1 MEKVIAY
8 LILFLLREENK
19 SLARH
24 VVYGLPKE
32 NIDRKTLYI
41 VPSGFFD
48 SKDYMTVAS
57 LPKLPLTDCEGVPV
71 LYGSSKIEIRD
82 NYVVLEADILASTFF
97 MISRYEEYVRRDVRD
112 EHGRFIGHESLAYR
126 AGFLDRPIVEDYG
139 ELLRSSLR
147 KLGLPVKN
155 PPKGF
160 GHIYMTHDIDIPWSA
175 KNTTLENGKQLLKD
189 IFSVTIGRKPK
200 EHLQSLR
207 TLLHLQ
213 KDPVDTFDW
222 LVDQDS
228 AVKKC
233 YGERFTA
240 LYFLMTCPQGKND
253 MGYICKEERT
263 RTLLDKLIKGNA
275 SVGLHV
281 SYRAG
286 ANPDYI
292 QEEQAVYKQ
301 FMGETAKLSRHHY
314 LMCREPEDMQA
325 LIKNGV
331 TDDFSLCFAD
341 GGGYRLGTCRP
352 VYWIDP
358 VAKKVTSLV
367 LHPLLATEGKLCGKQ
382 YMNMQPEDAVAWF
395 RRQFERIY
403 QENGEVTV
411 LFHNSSF
418 TKFAPYPY
426 EDIYKGM
433 QAILKEKNFYDENS
447 NL

>member
-1 MEKVIAY
+1 MENIIAY
-8 LILFLLREENK
+8 LISFLLREENK

-32 NIDRKTLYI
+32 NTDIKTLYI

-48 SKDYMTVAS
+48 SKDYMTAAS
-57 LPKLPLTDCEGVPV
+57 LPKLPLLDCEGVPV
-71 LYGSSKIEIRD
+71 LYGSNKIEIRD
-82 NYVVLEADILASTFF
+82 DYVVLEIDILASTFF

-126 AGFLDRPIVEDYG
+126 AGFLDRPIIEDYG
-139 ELLRSSLR
+139 GLLRKCLR
-147 KLGLPVKN
+147 ILGLPVKN
-155 PPKGF
+155 PSKGF
-160 GHIYMTHDIDIPWSA
+160 GHIYMTHDIDVPWST
-175 KNTTLENGKQLLKD
+175 KNTTLETGKQLLKD
-189 IFSVTIGRKPK
+189 VVAAAIGRKTK
-200 EHLQSLR
+200 THLQSLL

-222 LVDQDS
+222 LVEQDN
-228 AVKKC
+228 AVKKY
-233 YGERFTA
+233 YGDRFTA
-240 LYFLMTCPQGKND
+240 LYFLMTCPKGKND
-253 MGYICKEERT
+253 TGYICKEERT
-263 RTLLDKLIKGNA
+263 RTLLDKLKKGNV
-275 SVGLHV
+275 SLGLHV

-286 ANPDYI
+286 MNPVHI
-292 QEEQAVYKQ
+292 KEEQAVYKK
-301 FMGETAKLSRHHY
+301 FMGEKAKLSRHHY
-314 LMCREPEDMQA
+314 LMCREPEDMLE

-331 TDDFSLCFAD
+331 TDDFSMCFAD

-352 VYWIDP
+352 VNWIDP
-358 VAKKVTSLV
+358 VAKEVTSLV

-382 YMNMQPEDAVAWF
+382 YMNMKPEEAVAWF
-395 RRQFERIY
+395 RRQFKRIY

-418 TKFAPYPY
+418 TKFAQYPY

-433 QAILKEKNFYDENS
+433 QAVLKEKEFYDENS

>member
-1 MEKVIAY
+1 M
-8 LILFLLREENK
+8 
-19 SLARH
+19 ARH

-32 NIDRKTLYI
+32 NTEKKTLYI

-48 SKDYMTVAS
+48 STDYMTADS
-57 LPKLPLTDCEGVPV
+57 LPNLPLLDCEGVPV
-71 LYGSSKIEIRD
+71 LYGGNKIETHD
-82 NYVVLEADILASTFF
+82 DYVVLEVDILASTFF

-139 ELLRSSLR
+139 ELLRKSLR

-155 PPKGF
+155 PSKGF
-160 GHIYMTHDIDIPWSA
+160 GHIYMTHDIDVPWSA
-175 KNTTLENGKQLLKD
+175 KNTAMETGKQLLKD
-189 IFSVTIGRKPK
+189 VVAAAIGRKT
-200 EHLQSLR
+200 ETHLHSLR

-222 LVDQDS
+222 LVEQDN
-228 AVKKC
+228 AVKKY

-240 LYFLMTCPQGKND
+240 LYFLMTCPKGKND

-263 RTLLDKLIKGNA
+263 RTLLDKLKKGNA
-275 SVGLHV
+275 SLGLHV

-286 ANPDYI
+286 VNPDYI
-292 QEEQAVYKQ
+292 QDEQAVYKK
-301 FMGETAKLSRHHY
+301 FMGEAAKLSRHHY
-314 LMCREPEDMQA
+314 LMCREPEDMKE

-331 TDDFSLCFAD
+331 TDDFSMCFAD

-352 VYWIDP
+352 VHWIDP
-358 VAKKVTSLV
+358 VAKEVTPLV

-382 YMNMQPEDAVAWF
+382 YMNMQAEEAVAWF
-395 RRQFERIY
+395 RRQFKRIY

-418 TKFAPYPY
+418 TKFAQYPY
-426 EDIYKGM
+426 DDIYKGM
-433 QAILKEKNFYDENS
+433 QAVLKEKEFYDKNS